1 MNKVLN
7 ALAVI
12 ALGAVGA
19 GGVIYANNQFDNN
32 KSINEQM
39 LNQNIEDYITLNSH
53 KILELI
59 AKDDSFGET
68 IKNFTMFSDEEIS
81 QKVRDFFEKNPAL
94 LDDYLRNRGD
104 FLATTILESDEFKNK
119 VQISAKEGADEN
131 AEEEKTEE
139 SNPNQVYLDHWD
151 EMKNNE
157 VSPAI
162 GPKDAKVTVVEFF
175 DFACG
180 HCKALAPVM
189 SQLMKD
195 NPDVRFIFNPLFFI
209 SEHSPYAAKVALA
222 SAEKGKFKE
231 VFDGIMTLPDMNE
244 EEINKILV
252 DEGLN
257 VDEIKKMIEEKRIR
271 RGVQDIDALS
281 QVLGIN
287 GVPMVLINGEVFYG
301 RNLQDLQ
308 NKINSYK

>member
-1 MNKVLN
+1 MNKIVN
-7 ALAVI
+7 ALAVV

-19 GGVIYANNQFDNN
+19 GAVIYASGQAKNTFLDEAQLHQQIEKYINN
-32 KSINEQM
+32 
-39 LNQNIEDYITLNSH
+39 NSH
-53 KILELI
+53 RILEVI
-59 AKDDSFGET
+59 AKDDAFGAT
-68 IKNFTMFSDEEIS
+68 IKNFTLVSDEELSARINEFLAQNPS
-81 QKVRDFFEKNPAL
+81 LLSDYVRDNAN
-94 LDDYLRNRGD
+94 DV
-104 FLATTILESDEFKNK
+104 ATILAQTEVFKNK
-119 VQISAKEGADEN
+119 SVAVN
-131 AEEEKTEE
+131 AEEPKENEEKTEE
-139 SNPNQVYLDHWD
+139 SNPNQIYLDHWD

-157 VSPAI
+157 VSPSI

-209 SEHSPYAAKVALA
+209 SEHSPYAAKVSLA
-222 SAEKGKFKE
+222 AAKKGKFKE
-231 VFDGIMTLPDMNE
+231 VFNGIMTLPNMNE

-252 DEGLN
+252 DEGLK
-257 VDEIKKMIEEKRIR
+257 VDEIKKMIEEKSIR

-287 GVPMVLINGEVFYG
+287 GVPAILINGEMFPG
-301 RNLQDLQ
+301 RNIQDLQ
-308 NKINSYK
+308 NKINSLK

>member
-1 MNKVLN
+1 MNKVLG
-7 ALAVI
+7 ALAVV
-12 ALGAVGA
+12 ALGALGA
-19 GGVIYANNQFDNN
+19 SGVIYANKSLDNN
-32 KSINEQM
+32 KIDDSNINAY
-39 LNQNIEDYITLNSH
+39 IERYMDNNSQ
-53 KILELI
+53 KMLELI
-59 AKDDSFGET
+59 AKNDTFGAT
-68 IKNFTMFSDEEIS
+68 IKNFTMISDDELEAKIN
-81 QKVRDFFEKNPAL
+81 DFFDKNPSMMENYIRNNADNVAAIL
-94 LDDYLRNRGD
+94 LETE
-104 FLATTILESDEFKNK
+104 AFKNK
-119 VQISAKEGADEN
+119 GQEVVEATAETSEEN
-131 AEEEKTEE
+131 VEE
-139 SNPNQVYLDHWD
+139 SNPNQIYQEHWD

-162 GPKDAKVTVVEFF
+162 GPRDAKVTVIEFF

-189 SQLMKD
+189 SQLIKN

-222 SAEKGKFKE
+222 AAEKGKFHE
-231 VFDGIMTLPDMNE
+231 VFDGIMTLPNMNE

-257 VDEIKKMIEEKRIR
+257 VDEIKKMIDEKRIR

-287 GVPMVLINGEVFYG
+287 GVPMLLINGEAFYG
-301 RNLQDLQ
+301 RNVQDIQ
-308 NKINSYK
+308 AKINSLK